1 MPNNSWNWSLIQDD
15 LLYIDFLGCPSKL
28 VRNVVKTYN
37 TICKYS
43 AVEFGGEETRN
54 INLKLNIFSLC
65 YFLMTTHSIPFFSRI
80 SLLTAFTVMKILL
93 KPLTGCIGSVYFC
106 VSSQALPRVAHC
118 SVWSVHTL
126 CICFWQ
132 FSVAAAF
139 PYCTKYQV
147 F

>member
-54 INLKLNIFSLC
+54 INLKLNIFFSMLFS
-65 YFLMTTHSIPFFSRI
+65 YDYPFYTIF
-80 SLLTAFTVMKILL
+80 F
-93 KPLTGCIGSVYFC
+93 
-106 VSSQALPRVAHC
+106 
-118 SVWSVHTL
+118 
-126 CICFWQ
+126 
-132 FSVAAAF
+132 
-139 PYCTKYQV
+139 
-147 F
+147 